1 VDGAEWLRTELT
13 SCGCAA
19 CGRPYRAPDIHVLA
33 ERDGLFFIDLGCAS
47 CGSKAVAIVTI
58 ELDESGAQAADLSD
72 LDHVPPDADGRW
84 VDGPGPPIGPDDVL
98 AVHEFLRDFDGDFA
112 ALFARVRGRAR
123 GPDDG

>member
-33 ERDGLFFIDLGCAS
+33 ERDGLFFIDLGCAA

-58 ELDESGAQAADLSD
+58 ELDESGVQADLGD
-72 LDHVPPDADGRW
+72 LDLLGPNADRW
-84 VDGPGPPIGPDDVL
+84 RVDRPGPPIGPDDVL